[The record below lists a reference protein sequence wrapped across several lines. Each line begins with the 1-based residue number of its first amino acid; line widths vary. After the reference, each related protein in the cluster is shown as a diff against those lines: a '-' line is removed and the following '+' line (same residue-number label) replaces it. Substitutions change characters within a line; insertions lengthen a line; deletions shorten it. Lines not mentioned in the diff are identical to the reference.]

1 MNLFNN
7 NPELKRNAWIE
18 LRPNRI
24 LVLPVLLLLLYI
36 IAISS
41 SSYNTG
47 GSVRTVSIIV
57 FHILVTIW
65 GSKQTADAIASEI
78 NEKTWDRQRMT
89 GLNPWKM
96 VIGKLIGP
104 VLFQWYGAAMVM
116 AVYFSS
122 CFSSY
127 KPGNEVYVGL
137 ITIATG
143 LFANAFALLIS
154 LLSITGNNYSSFSN
168 TKVNTT
174 LFFIVAIIVGY
185 QINGAILLPGMGLS
199 DFINWYGIGWG
210 KPLSFLSIIVFLGWA
225 IMGIY
230 RNLRTELQYKN
241 KSTAWNWFLLF
252 IILYCFGFSINTNN
266 NSFID
271 LAGSIH
277 LTTSW
282 LIFLKL
288 NIVAYVLLSVLF
300 FLILFE
306 QKSLFDYK
314 AFITDL
320 KEKDFRKLNY
330 SAPLWF
336 ITLIVTIL
344 FLAVLAVFSFFLPY
358 KDSFDFISK
367 SFSSSINTFIDNNP
381 SAVFFLYFGTILLI
395 IRDVLLT
402 RYLVYCSN
410 FKNKI
415 LATITYFVVVYL
427 ALPTLFNLNGINL
440 FLPIPH
446 HESILIP
453 LISLLV
459 QCGGAITFYKMN
471 FDKIV

>member
-1 MNLFNN
+1 M
-7 NPELKRNAWIE
+7 
-18 LRPNRI
+18 
-24 LVLPVLLLLLYI
+24 
-36 IAISS
+36 
-41 SSYNTG
+41 
-47 GSVRTVSIIV
+47 
-57 FHILVTIW
+57 
-65 GSKQTADAIASEI
+65 
-78 NEKTWDRQRMT
+78 
-89 GLNPWKM
+89 
-96 VIGKLIGP
+96 
-104 VLFQWYGAAMVM
+104 
-116 AVYFSS
+116 
-122 CFSSY
+122 
-127 KPGNEVYVGL
+127 
-137 ITIATG
+137 
-143 LFANAFALLIS
+143 
-154 LLSITGNNYSSFSN
+154 
-168 TKVNTT
+168 
-174 LFFIVAIIVGY
+174 
-185 QINGAILLPGMGLS
+185 
-199 DFINWYGIGWG
+199 
-210 KPLSFLSIIVFLGWA
+210 
-225 IMGIY
+225 
-230 RNLRTELQYKN
+230 
-241 KSTAWNWFLLF
+241 
-252 IILYCFGFSINTNN
+252 
-266 NSFID
+266 
-271 LAGSIH
+271 AGSIH